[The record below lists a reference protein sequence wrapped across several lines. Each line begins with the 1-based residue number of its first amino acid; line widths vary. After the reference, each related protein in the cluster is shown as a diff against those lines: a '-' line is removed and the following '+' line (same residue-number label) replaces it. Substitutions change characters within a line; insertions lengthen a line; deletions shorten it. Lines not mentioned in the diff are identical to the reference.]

1 MTKELEKTEFSD
13 GATSTEETDT
23 TVAEKEKETP
33 KTFTQEQLDEIVT
46 KRIARESKKFADYD
60 ELKAKLAEVEKANEE
75 KRLADLSETEK
86 AKELADKIEAEKS
99 DLLAQLEAE
108 RKARA
113 NEKITN
119 AFIKAASSANIEHI
133 DDAIKLTD
141 MSALTIDENGDV
153 NGVSELIAEL
163 VEHKPYLLA
172 TKKTQ
177 VTIGT
182 TAGTTATR
190 DTTDEQLLEEAAKK
204 ARETGRTSDKVAYA
218 QLKRKLQK

>member
-13 GATSTEETDT
+13 EATSAEETDT
-23 TVAEKEKETP
+23 TVAEKEKEAP

-177 VTIGT
+177 VTIGA

-190 DTTDEQLLEEAAKK
+190 DKTDEQLLEEAAKK

>member
-13 GATSTEETDT
+13 EATSTEETDT
-23 TVAEKEKETP
+23 TVAEKEKEAP

-133 DDAIKLTD
+133 DDAIKLSD
-141 MSALTIDENGDV
+141 MSALTIDDNGDV

-177 VTIGT
+177 VTIGA

-190 DTTDEQLLEEAAKK
+190 DKTDEQLLEEAAKK